1 MLRSKTQVVDD
12 TIPTKTSLKAVH
24 NEGCAFTTAFTHIP
38 NSSQLQVPSHAPTT
52 VHQQRTDKTNRP
64 NTIFMQQAVACH
76 PEDQA
81 ISAVVQLAYERRAER
96 GCCARRSYASC
107 TTAEIF
113 RSSGWHATACCMNL
127 VKSAPAKP
135 GQKTQALSPAQS
147 APVHFWPANR
157 CRSTWL
163 AGSAGA
169 GGVSGW
175 RGVAGSEPLNPF
187 GPSGDKTQKPKAR

>member
-1 MLRSKTQVVDD
+1 MRCTSQLICSTCHAPHTPLQQVHTPAATLDPDTAAAVNEPACSRTYQTDGHFALHPFFDNMLRSKTQVVDD

-76 PEDQA
+76 PEDRQ

-107 TTAEIF
+107 TMAEIF
-113 RSSGWHATACCMNL
+113 RSSGWHATACCTNI
-127 VKSAPAKP
+127 VF
-135 GQKTQALSPAQS
+135 GRFVLS
-147 APVHFWPANR
+147 VR
-157 CRSTWL
+157 C
-163 AGSAGA
+163 
-169 GGVSGW
+169 
-175 RGVAGSEPLNPF
+175 
-187 GPSGDKTQKPKAR
+187 